1 MQPDHK
7 ANMDKSRLE
16 RKFILGVSVMKGS
29 DTMELEV
36 IPGFTG
42 WTCTW
47 IAAKFLK
54 GNKKSNSRLQKMK
67 FYLQNIAFPEQPP
80 IVIKWSHARAFNAE
94 AYSRQTMTF
103 NSLRYKLV

>member
-7 ANMDKSRLE
+7 ANMDKSHLE
-16 RKFILGVSVMKGS
+16 GKFILGVSVMKGS

-54 GNKKSNSRLQKMK
+54 GNKKVIVGYRKSNFICK
-67 FYLQNIAFPEQPP
+67 
-80 IVIKWSHARAFNAE
+80 
-94 AYSRQTMTF
+94 T
-103 NSLRYKLV
+103 